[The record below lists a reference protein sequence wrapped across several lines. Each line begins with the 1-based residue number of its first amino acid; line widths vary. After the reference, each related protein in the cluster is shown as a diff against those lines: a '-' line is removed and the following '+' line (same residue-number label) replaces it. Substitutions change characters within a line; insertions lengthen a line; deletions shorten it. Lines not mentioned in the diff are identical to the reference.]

1 VVSARDLA
9 TPVESLQALVQKA
22 SKDGTSTK
30 EQILYTFEEEDVEF
44 GTTFVCTVELLA
56 PGVKISHSGE
66 ARENKREAKKSAAQ
80 AALRDPAVYRLL
92 PPLLVAKARE
102 AKPAKEEATDSE
114 DEASDES
121 ADSEAESEE
130 KRDISGPVLSAK
142 DKKKQLAAEQ
152 RAKKLAGRKAGKT
165 AKIAE
170 ALKAALES
178 SEEEEESEAEEEEQ
192 TSEEEEVGS
201 EEEEEEDDSDD
212 GKIDAAALAEK
223 KAVIKVALLAAKK
236 QRPGKRLVEKTNAAA
251 AEAKENMDKKK
262 HAEKA
267 AFKDIN
273 LADKVKDTRKQ
284 ENFGATKFIKP

>member
-80 AALRDPAVYRLL
+80 AALRDPEVYRLL
-92 PPLLVAKARE
+92 PPLLAKARE
-102 AKPAKEEATDSE
+102 AQPAKEEATASE

-130 KRDISGPVLSAK
+130 KRDNSGPVLSAK

-192 TSEEEEVGS
+192 TSEEEEVDS

-251 AEAKENMDKKK
+251 AEAKDNMDKKK